1 MIRTLGLSLLLSVSC
16 LPAAMA
22 APPEQL
28 DFPVLALG
36 ESAPVRLQ
44 LAPHGGGLALYSI
57 HMNQMDSGVASGY
70 EVTGVQC
77 PQGFLSNLYREGRGA
92 VCYRLEEAPHA
103 GGMMVVQVVNVDAA
117 DGHTA
122 WEEGLGFLDAQ
133 GPPRKAAW
141 HLFGVRP

>member
-1 MIRTLGLSLLLSVSC
+1 MIRTLGFSLLLSVSC

-22 APPEQL
+22 APPVQL

-44 LAPHGGGLALYSI
+44 LAPHAGGLALYSI
-57 HMNQMDSGVASGY
+57 HMNQMGSGLVSGY

-122 WEEGLGFLDAQ
+122 WEEGLGFLDAH